1 MAKVKLRA
9 KKVSNVKSLKASLK
23 KGSGAA
29 YMKRVPNDDSLNVRF
44 LTEPDEWYE
53 YYEYFTEK
61 DKFFPATEGMD
72 PDVVRELGN
81 PSKRFL
87 CQVVDID
94 ENAVVP
100 LVLPKSLA
108 QSLMKKYDKY
118 QTLMDRDYELVREGT
133 GFDTTYE
140 AIPEAPTKFNARKF
154 ELLDLLEVLEAQ
166 IPKDEDYDE
175 DEDDLDDDLLDDDDD
190 DDDDVPIRRTARQTK
205 RPAKRPTKGSARKPR
220 KRLSR

>member
-1 MAKVKLRA
+1 MAKMKLRA
-9 KKVSNVKSLKASLK
+9 KKVSSVKALKSSLK
-23 KGSGAA
+23 KNSGAA
-29 YMKRVPNDDSLNVRF
+29 FMKRVPGDDSLNVRF

-53 YYEYFTEK
+53 YHEYFTEK

-87 CQVVDID
+87 CQAVDID
-94 ENAVVP
+94 ENAVIP

-154 ELLDLLEVLEAQ
+154 ELIDLLEVLEAQ
-166 IPKDEDYDE
+166 VPKDDDED

-205 RPAKRPTKGSARKPR
+205 RPAKESARKPR